1 MAGALP
7 HGVQGTHAAG
17 ENLVQTLD
25 EHSIQRKETPM
36 ADINVERKQRSIWPW
51 ILGLILLA
59 LLIWLLS
66 SMFNRNDEAAP
77 TTEQTTTSTPAPSGS
92 NP

>member
-1 MAGALP
+1 
-7 HGVQGTHAAG
+7 
-17 ENLVQTLD
+17 
-25 EHSIQRKETPM
+25 M

-66 SMFNRNDEAAP
+66 SMFNRNDAAAP
-77 TTEQTTTSTPAPSGS
+77 TVEQTTSTPAPSGS